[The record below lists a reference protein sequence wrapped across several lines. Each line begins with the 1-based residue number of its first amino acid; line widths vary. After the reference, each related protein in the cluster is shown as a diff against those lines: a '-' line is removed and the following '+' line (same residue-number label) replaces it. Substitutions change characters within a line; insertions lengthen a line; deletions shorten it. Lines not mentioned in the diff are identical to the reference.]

1 MSIEKFDAIYQR
13 AAERKG
19 GEDQL
24 EALLSHP
31 LSKEELAA
39 IPDDR
44 WLAAFSMKVFQSGIS
59 WSVVRNKWPNFEE
72 VFFGFKIEPLL
83 MLSDEQWETKATDKR
98 IIRHLTKV
106 MSIPANARMIH
117 EAKIEYGSFGK
128 MVADWPQEK
137 ITDLWAYLKKRGNRL
152 GAIPV
157 LTHFAK
163 WALIPS
169 SCLATLKLTCVIARS
184 LKVAK
189 IRKNRSMQPTKRL
202 FNGSKKVAE
211 ACLKSAKS
219 LRSAPAIIAFNRD
232 WPKTKRRTKYWI

>member
-117 EAKIEYGSFGK
+117 EASIQHRSFGK

-137 ITDLWAYLKKRGNRL
+137 ITELWAYLK
-152 GAIPV
+152 
-157 LTHFAK
+157 T
-163 WALIPS
+163 W
-169 SCLATLKLTCVIARS
+169 
-184 LKVAK
+184 
-189 IRKNRSMQPTKRL
+189 QPFGR
-202 FNGSKKVAE
+202 
-211 ACLKSAKS
+211 
-219 LRSAPAIIAFNRD
+219 
-232 WPKTKRRTKYWI
+232 